1 MISVI
6 ITAGGSSSRFK
17 NGNKLLY
24 EINAKPLIYHTVS
37 IFNALEYTDEII
49 VPANKEIIEKLEF
62 IFKKFDKVRIIE
74 GGNSR
79 QESVYRGL
87 ENCKNCEYVIIH
99 DGARPFINEKIID
112 NCLENA
118 KIYGAAIVGV
128 KTTDTIKVVD
138 DEGKVISTP
147 QRNTLWN
154 AQTPQIFSYS
164 KIFELHKKY
173 RGKNFTDDSL
183 LFEQEG
189 LPVMIQEGE
198 YSNIKI
204 TTIYDLQNC
213 KQY

>member
-37 IFNALEYTDEII
+37 IFNALDYTDEII
-49 VPANKEIIEKLEF
+49 LPANKEIIEKLEF

-87 ENCKNCEYVIIH
+87 ENCKNCKYVIIH

-112 NCLENA
+112 NCLEKA